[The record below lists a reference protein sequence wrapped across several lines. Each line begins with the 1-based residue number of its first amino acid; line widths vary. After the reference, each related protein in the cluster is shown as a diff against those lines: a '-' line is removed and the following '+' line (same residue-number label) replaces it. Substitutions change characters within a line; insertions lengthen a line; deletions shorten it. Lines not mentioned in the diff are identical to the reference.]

1 MSESNK
7 QIINKG
13 AGRRILIPI
22 VGKGSIVHL
31 IRSGII
37 EQMRLFCN
45 PVIGF
50 TWRQEDLMQELISKG
65 FEVHLLP
72 SYTVSEDYKQ
82 LRRKIDQWY
91 FKFILKTPSTQIQ
104 KKLKNGYRQKKNV
117 IKSIIR
123 EKLEELKS
131 MVTPSQG
138 EKNVEYEDALVRTQ
152 QAYSVYENWLQRINI
167 EGLFTVTPFIHEV
180 ELFARILKGNNK
192 PVIASIH
199 SFDNVTKRGWPAVIF
214 DFYLVWNKYNRD
226 ELLRISSAIQKEN
239 IFIAGAPQFD
249 FHYKESFAFE
259 KNEWLKKM
267 GIPAGKKIIL
277 YAGGVPSLFP
287 DEPQYVV
294 HLKEA
299 IERDIINDD
308 AVILV
313 RNHPLDNIQ
322 RWEKA
327 IAKSPFI
334 FYDISTGGKEK
345 MDHSNVSVDELRQF
359 ISTLNYTDV
368 HINVCSTMAVDGSVF
383 RKPQIGPAYNNL
395 NKNNATAIRNMY
407 YQEHYVPIMKTGAVR
422 LAHSS
427 DEFVLLVNEAL
438 RKPALSL
445 DASQNCLKEI
455 ITYTDGKSSDRVVS
469 VLKTFFA
476 Q

>member
-1 MSESNK
+1 MVEVNEEIRARAK
-7 QIINKG
+7 K
-13 AGRRILIPI
+13 RVLVPI
-22 VGKGSIVHL
+22 VGKGSVVHL

-37 EQMRLFCN
+37 DQMRFFCE

-50 TWRQEDLMQELISKG
+50 TWCQEDLMQELTTKG

-72 SYTVSEDYKQ
+72 TYKVDEDYKH

-91 FKFILKTPSTQIQ
+91 FKFVLKTPSTQIQ
-104 KKLKNGYRQKKNV
+104 KQLKNGYRRKRNV
-117 IKSIIR
+117 FKSIVREKYEEIKSWII
-123 EKLEELKS
+123 
-131 MVTPSQG
+131 PSQG
-138 EKNVEYEDALVRTQ
+138 KNNIENESRLIRTQ
-152 QAYSVYENWLQRINI
+152 QAYSIYEDWLKQMNI
-167 EGLFTVTPFIHEV
+167 DGLFTVTPFLHEV
-180 ELFARILKGNNK
+180 ELLARLLRLNNK

-199 SFDNVTKRGWPAVIF
+199 SFDNVTKRGWPAIIF
-214 DFYLVWNKYNRD
+214 DFYLVWNKYNKD
-226 ELLRISSAIQKEN
+226 ELLRISGEIYKEN

-249 FHYKESFAFE
+249 FHYKDSFAFE
-259 KNEWLKKM
+259 KDEWLKKM

-294 HLKEA
+294 HLKDA
-299 IERDIINDD
+299 IDKKMIDED

-322 RWEKA
+322 RWEKT
-327 IAKSPFI
+327 IEKSPVI

-345 MDHSNVSVDELRQF
+345 MDHSNVSIDELRQF
-359 ISTLNYTDV
+359 ISTLSYSDV

-383 RKPQIGPAYNNL
+383 CKPQIGPAYNTV
-395 NKNNATAIRNMY
+395 NKNNAISIRNMY
-407 YQEHYVPIMKTGAVR
+407 YQEHYVPIMKTNAVQ
-422 LAHSS
+422 LAHSA
-427 DEFVLLVNEAL
+427 EQLVQLVNDAL
-438 RKPALSL
+438 KRPSSIA
-445 DASQNCLKEI
+445 DTSQNCLKEI
-455 ITYTDGKSSDRVVS
+455 ITYTDGKSSERVVT